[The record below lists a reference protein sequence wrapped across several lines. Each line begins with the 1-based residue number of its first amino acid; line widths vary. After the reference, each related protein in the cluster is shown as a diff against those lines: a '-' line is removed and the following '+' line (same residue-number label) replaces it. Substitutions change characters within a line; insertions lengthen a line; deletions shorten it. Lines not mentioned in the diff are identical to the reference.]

1 MKNVLDRKFAKSIV
15 EILKVNTFKSYKE
28 IERLLIAKDKL
39 ENKQYDVRTIMLLLK
54 KEGHISFEEP
64 TKKGKKEIMKKIVL
78 TKEDICSRFNV
89 VKPTP
94 KVIKEL
100 EDEGYTKHKEEEY
113 PFRVTYYKFI
123 KE

>member
-15 EILKVNTFKSYKE
+15 EIMSSNEFISYKE
-28 IERLLIAKDKL
+28 IERLVIAKEQLPK
-39 ENKQYDVRTIMLLLK
+39 KQIDVRTIMLLLK
-54 KEGHISFEEP
+54 SEGIINFEEP
-64 TKKGKKEIMKKIVL
+64 SKIKIKKEKEIIL

-94 KVIKEL
+94 KVIKQL
-100 EDEGYTKHKEEEY
+100 EDEGFTKIKEDVY
-113 PFRVTYYKFI
+113 PFRVFYRKLI